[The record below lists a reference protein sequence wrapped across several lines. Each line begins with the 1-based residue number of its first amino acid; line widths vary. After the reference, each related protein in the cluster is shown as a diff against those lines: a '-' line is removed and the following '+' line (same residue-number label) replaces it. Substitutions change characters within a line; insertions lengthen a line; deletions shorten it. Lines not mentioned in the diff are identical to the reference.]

1 MRTGNSD
8 RQHDFDQLSAAGVDL
23 RIASVIPL
31 NVMIIDSDFA
41 VLPAPDEEEPLSRPL
56 VIRGAPL
63 VAAFSAVFE
72 HTWREA
78 APYTPEAGLP
88 PSGLSDEHHVLAR
101 LLADGMKD
109 EAIARTLGVSPRTA
123 SRLIADL
130 MQRLGA
136 TSRFAAGARAAHHGM
151 LPVTPRPRHLTQL
164 PEPRQAP
171 GHGTGAPSTADRPLF
186 RSAQA

>member
-8 RQHDFDQLSAAGVDL
+8 RQHDFDQ
-23 RIASVIPL
+23 
-31 NVMIIDSDFA
+31 
-41 VLPAPDEEEPLSRPL
+41 
-56 VIRGAPL
+56 
-63 VAAFSAVFE
+63 
-72 HTWREA
+72 
-78 APYTPEAGLP
+78 
-88 PSGLSDEHHVLAR
+88 SGLSDEHHVLAR

-151 LPVTPRPRHLTQL
+151 LPVTPRPRHLTQV